1 MQIQESFLKNVPRDM
16 ANDDW
21 LIISFLALALI
32 YLGIRIIYN
41 KFWRRYRLALLY
53 NQESQKLIQEKNVLL
68 MQAAISMNV
77 TAMFSLGMFAFIFS
91 IKFGLFQAL
100 PNNFYGWMLS
110 TIAVIIIFGGKH
122 LINQFMGHLGDSQ
135 IATNQINHHWLINI
149 KNFGFFMLPIT
160 AAAAYIN
167 SPLDGIVLFLGLA
180 TLVFMLIL
188 NYIKGFAILFQYRV
202 SVFYGILYLCTLEI
216 LPVLIVWKLISL

>member
-1 MQIQESFLKNVPRDM
+1 MQIQESFLKDVPRDM
-16 ANDDW
+16 TNDNW
-21 LIISFLALALI
+21 LIISLLALALI

-77 TAMFSLGMFAFIFS
+77 TAVFSLGMFVFLFS
-91 IKFGLFQAL
+91 IRFGIFESL

-110 TIAVIIIFGGKH
+110 TIVVIIIFGGKH
-122 LINQFMGHLGDSQ
+122 LINQLMGHLGDNQ
-135 IATNQINHHWLINI
+135 NATNQINHHWLINI
-149 KNFGFFMLPIT
+149 KNFGFFILPIT
-160 AAAAYIN
+160 ATAAFIN
-167 SPLDGIVLFLGLA
+167 SPLDEIVLFLGLA

-216 LPVLIVWKLISL
+216 LPVLIVLKLISL